1 MLSYRKKLGFEKSC
15 WQKLKETSSL
25 GGPVGPAMP
34 PPSAPFR
41 TNAEGDA
48 FYAKY
53 PCSKYALFIMV
64 ALAGVVLFF
73 IGAVWRPSALS
84 YKNKHR
90 LTANTGVAVIGG
102 CTFAMF
108 TTCIVWHAC
117 KCDAAWG
124 GGREEGVDGRR
135 FADGEPT
142 ETTKLME
149 ENSDA

>member
-1 MLSYRKKLGFEKSC
+1 MKYYTPYSHTLLSARVCCVEHPSSIPHVLSREFADIQCGTRPGRPDGIKVECCPTVKLGFEKSC

-90 LTANTGVAVIGG
+90 LTEKGSASQI
-102 CTFAMF
+102 
-108 TTCIVWHAC
+108 
-117 KCDAAWG
+117 
-124 GGREEGVDGRR
+124 
-135 FADGEPT
+135 
-142 ETTKLME
+142 L
-149 ENSDA
+149 